1 MPHRTLAAAILLAVL
16 ELATATTTCAQSVA
30 DLDHAMRAMKLRMTA
45 LNTTRKNLQ
54 KLEAHGDAQ
63 ERDAVRNITD
73 ADVAVFA
80 AAVKVFTVAFIAS
93 GMKCPDDFSFTQ
105 KQFGSIVKTF
115 VTTADEEL
123 ALLDPNLRSVVAPA
137 ALAEATSIRDTVV
150 DLRDLLKPFA
160 AED

>member
-1 MPHRTLAAAILLAVL
+1 
-16 ELATATTTCAQSVA
+16 
-30 DLDHAMRAMKLRMTA
+30 
-45 LNTTRKNLQ
+45 
-54 KLEAHGDAQ
+54 
-63 ERDAVRNITD
+63 VRNITD

-105 KQFGSIVKTF
+105 TQFGSIVKTF

-123 ALLDPNLRSVVAPA
+123 TLLDANLRNVVAPA

-160 AED
+160 VED